1 MARHP
6 RLGLLLVAMALPLL
20 LLAPALGA
28 RAARPAAHAHATM
41 PVTIQ
46 NFAFSPQTITVAP
59 GTTVIWTNKDNVDHT
74 VTSDTGAWP
83 DSGSLATNQTFSHT
97 FTKAGTYPY
106 HCSIHP
112 SMTARVIVSSSGMSG
127 GSMTG
132 GGMDSMGPMSTTLRT
147 SFTGWYDNHKVVFL
161 ATDTSSKTEA
171 MSEHINYSGSLARA
185 LGTTVAM
192 YIIMNGKYANRGPV
206 FASEPGEA
214 SYTPLWQEVFV
225 TWTAPSK
232 AVPLGRD
239 DQINDLAKK
248 GMLTLKMT
256 KTVLNCP
263 IIEVMSGSTSGSSS
277 GSDY

>member
-1 MARHP
+1 MARQP

-28 RAARPAAHAHATM
+28 RAARLAAHTHDTVN
-41 PVTIQ
+41 VTIQ

-97 FTKAGTYPY
+97 FAKAGTFAY

-112 SMTARVIVSSSGMSG
+112 SMTARVNVGSGGMSG

-132 GGMDSMGPMSTTLRT
+132 GAMGPMSKTLRP

-171 MSEHINYSGSLARA
+171 VSEHINYSASLARA
-185 LGTTVAM
+185 LDTTVAM

-225 TWTAPSK
+225 TWKTPGK

-239 DQINDLAKK
+239 DQINDLARK
-248 GMLTLKMT
+248 GVLTLTMT

-263 IIEVMSGSTSGSSS
+263 IIEVMAESTRGSSS
-277 GSDY
+277 SSVY